1 MKKLTIKKAKD
12 IAAFAAAFD
21 AATPGTQRIP
31 AAIFAD
37 VWEKGGIVRVGKFT
51 YEIEIDAPKPKAKK
65 AKKENS

>member
-12 IAAFAAAFD
+12 AAEFARSFD
-21 AATPGTQRIP
+21 SLTPGTQCIP

-51 YEIEIDAPKPKAKK
+51 YDIEIDAPKPKAKK

>member
-12 IAAFAAAFD
+12 IAAFAAEFD

-31 AAIFAD
+31 ATVFAN

>member
-31 AAIFAD
+31 AEVFAD
-37 VWEKGGIVRVGKFT
+37 VWEKGGIIRVGKFT
-51 YEIEIDAPKPKAKK
+51 YDIEIDAPKPKKKPAKK
-65 AKKENS
+65 